1 MKIKKIICPICHN
14 DMKIYLDEYG
24 YTPWHLR
31 CNNCHINIG
40 ITHINKIFDFLNLI
54 QYPNTYSEY
63 YNNAIQLWIANGIV
77 KINKEINN
85 D

>member
-14 DMKIYLDEYG
+14 DMKIYSDEYG

-54 QYPNTYSEY
+54 QYPNTYIEY
-63 YNNAIQLWIANGIV
+63 DNNAIQLWIAHGFV
-77 KINKEINN
+77 KINKQINN